1 MSKAKKIVKEEK
13 ESNVVI
19 VNGEEINVES
29 LESDS
34 LSYLNHV
41 FDLDKQL
48 NTLEFKAQQ
57 ARIAKAAF
65 LSMFTKSRNKEKP
78 TKE

>member
-48 NTLEFKAQQ
+48 TALDFKAQQ
-57 ARIAKAAF
+57 LRTANAAF
-65 LSMFTKSRNKEKP
+65 LSMFNKSRKKE
-78 TKE
+78 